1 MAKHKKKSANP
12 EQMALTGHLRELRNR
27 AVICVLCLVVAF
39 LVCLA
44 YAPDIVEFLTDIG
57 KEYGYNYIY
66 VSPQELLMQQFS
78 ISTVAAVCVTFPVL
92 IYQIWGFVRPG
103 LKKKENILF
112 VLAVVFG
119 LLCFL
124 AGVYFCYKI
133 MLPFMLEFL
142 IGISTGTDIHAS
154 ITVENYI
161 SFLLTLFVIFGVIF
175 EMPVAAVLLN
185 QFGIIKVE
193 WMKKARKVLIVVI
206 FFIAAVVTPPD
217 IVSQTMVAIP
227 MLLLYEFSIMLCT
240 VLSKFKRKKKDE
252 DDEDETDGDEDEDTD
267 EDDEEKV
274 EAKAGK
280 EA

>member
-1 MAKHKKKSANP
+1 MAKHKKKSVNP

-66 VSPQELLMQQFS
+66 ISPQELLMQQFS
-78 ISTVAAVCVTFPVL
+78 ISMVASVCVTFPVL
-92 IYQIWGFVRPG
+92 VYQIWAFIRPG
-103 LKKKENILF
+103 LKKKENALF
-112 VLAVVFG
+112 VLAVIFG
-119 LLCFL
+119 LVCFL
-124 AGVYFCYKI
+124 VGVYFCYKV

-154 ITVENYI
+154 ITVGNYI

-175 EMPVAAVLLN
+175 EMPVVFVMLTQL
-185 QFGIIKVE
+185 GIVKVE
-193 WMKKARKVLIVVI
+193 WLKKARRVFIVVI

-217 IVSQTMVAIP
+217 IVSQIMTAIP
-227 MLLLYEFSIMLCT
+227 MMLLYEFSIVLCT
-240 VLSKFKRKKKDE
+240 ILSKFKKKNKDE
-252 DDEDETDGDEDEDTD
+252 A
-267 EDDEEKV
+267 EDDEEKT
-274 EAKAGK
+274 EAAAGK

>member
-1 MAKHKKKSANP
+1 MAKHKKKSVNP

-66 VSPQELLMQQFS
+66 ISPQELLMQQFS
-78 ISTVAAVCVTFPVL
+78 ISMVASVCVTFPVL
-92 IYQIWGFVRPG
+92 VYQIWAFIRPG
-103 LKKKENILF
+103 LKKKENVLF
-112 VLAVVFG
+112 VLAVIFG
-119 LLCFL
+119 LVCFL
-124 AGVYFCYKI
+124 VGVYFCYKV

-154 ITVENYI
+154 ITVGNYI

-175 EMPVAAVLLN
+175 EMPVVFVMLTQL
-185 QFGIIKVE
+185 GIVKVE
-193 WMKKARKVLIVVI
+193 WLKKARRVFIVVI
-206 FFIAAVVTPPD
+206 FLVAAIVTPPD
-217 IVSQTMVAIP
+217 IVSQIMTAIP
-227 MLLLYEFSIMLCT
+227 MMLLYEFSIVLCT
-240 VLSKFKRKKKDE
+240 ILSKFKKKNKDE
-252 DDEDETDGDEDEDTD
+252 DEDEDEEDGDEDEA
-267 EDDEEKV
+267 EDDEEKT
-274 EAKAGK
+274 EAAAGK